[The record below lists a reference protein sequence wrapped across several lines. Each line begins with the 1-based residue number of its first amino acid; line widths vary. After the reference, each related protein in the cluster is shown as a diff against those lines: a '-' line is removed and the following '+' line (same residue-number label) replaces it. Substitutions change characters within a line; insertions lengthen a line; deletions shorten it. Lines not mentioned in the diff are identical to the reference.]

1 MGRARTLYR
10 WPYGYFGGGYYNA
23 LGIRSGQLFLRP
35 VFQGPVFSLHN
46 KCMWIYT
53 TLLTCKTGTHLH
65 IIHNISLAQ
74 C

>member
-10 WPYGYFGGGYYNA
+10 WPYGYFGGGYYDA

-46 KCMWIYT
+46 KCM
-53 TLLTCKTGTHLH
+53 
-65 IIHNISLAQ
+65 
-74 C
+74 